1 MIKTTLNWTVKNLKH
16 MYDAKETLS
25 FDHPIQ
31 RQSAQWSNLQQSLL
45 IHSILANFPVPAI
58 DVQKSDAEEADD
70 KGKTLYKY
78 SVLDGKQR
86 MTTIF
91 SFINGEYALNEETP
105 DAEIE
110 GENYSLAGKTFGELD
125 VDVQQEL
132 LRFKFQM
139 FAFEDCTDDMIEE
152 IFFRLNNS
160 TPLTKPQKSKPL
172 MGVENA
178 KFIDSILTGSFFSEK
193 CNFSKLQLRKSDD
206 MCTLLQLSLIHI

>member
-1 MIKTTLNWTVKNLKH
+1 MGVFCMLCFGISGCGDKNSGGSNTTEEVMTPATEEPDETKPEGEAEP
-16 MYDAKETLS
+16 DTEEKEGLEGEGE
-25 FDHPIQ
+25 HP
-31 RQSAQWSNLQQSLL
+31 S
-45 IHSILANFPVPAI
+45 
-58 DVQKSDAEEADD
+58 
-70 KGKTLYKY
+70 
-78 SVLDGKQR
+78 
-86 MTTIF
+86 
-91 SFINGEYALNEETP
+91 EETP

-172 MGVENA
+172 M
-178 KFIDSILTGSFFSEK
+178 
-193 CNFSKLQLRKSDD
+193 
-206 MCTLLQLSLIHI
+206 

>member
-58 DVQKSDAEEADD
+58 YVQKSDAEEADD

-110 GENYSLAGKTFGELD
+110 GVN
-125 VDVQQEL
+125 
-132 LRFKFQM
+132 
-139 FAFEDCTDDMIEE
+139 
-152 IFFRLNNS
+152 
-160 TPLTKPQKSKPL
+160 
-172 MGVENA
+172 
-178 KFIDSILTGSFFSEK
+178 
-193 CNFSKLQLRKSDD
+193 
-206 MCTLLQLSLIHI
+206 